1 MKAKP
6 IPKFSPENKK
16 NNIVIELTALD
27 ADKNKYKCVGVLMKE
42 NEKTFRI
49 GFNAMNNTVVDYL
62 DIKTKQII
70 DIKLIK
76 PKEIEKIK

>member
-16 NNIVIELTALD
+16 NNIVIELTVLD
-27 ADKNKYKCVGVLMKE
+27 ADKNKYKCIGVLMKE
-42 NEKTFRI
+42 DDKALRI

-62 DIKTKQII
+62 DIETEQIV
-70 DIKLIK
+70 DIKLIN
-76 PKEIEKIK
+76 PKDIKVLE